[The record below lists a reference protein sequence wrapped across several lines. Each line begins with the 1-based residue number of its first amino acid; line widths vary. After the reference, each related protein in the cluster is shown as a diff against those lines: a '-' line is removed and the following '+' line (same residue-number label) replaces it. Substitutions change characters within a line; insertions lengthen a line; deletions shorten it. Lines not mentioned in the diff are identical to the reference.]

1 MLALPTTATTNTTTS
16 TRHLYYIYISQIWQD
31 MFPTRSL
38 PSVRRIW
45 MWTSLEE
52 VWPGGSLSENEGL
65 SLLMLKCYRWDRSA
79 HSWVIQEALLITP
92 TTPKW
97 FSKKDSQM
105 LEFPYFLSIFPWFMD
120 RNHTIVQLNPRV
132 ISNMAKKTAKHCYSV
147 GSKLTIDPHWSW

>member
-1 MLALPTTATTNTTTS
+1 MLALPTTATTNINTS
-16 TRHLYYIYISQIWQD
+16 TRHLYYIYPRFGRICFQQHPYPRFAGFGCERAWRKCD
-31 MFPTRSL
+31 MGVP
-38 PSVRRIW
+38 W
-45 MWTSLEE
+45 AK
-52 VWPGGSLSENEGL
+52 NEGP